1 MRFQGVERKAT
12 KAHMD
17 DELFFF
23 EEPEDSSEE
32 YLEAL
37 AMLEQEGR
45 SPATITDVARKLRVK
60 APSAVQMLRR
70 IAARGH
76 VTYLP
81 HTGVRLTRAGRK
93 IGMRM
98 VRNGRLMEVF
108 ITNTLRIPL
117 DIRLAHTVE
126 HSMTETFADALCGFL
141 GHPRECPHGYKIPVG
156 RCCTAANGA

>member
-1 MRFQGVERKAT
+1 
-12 KAHMD
+12 MD

-23 EEPEDSSEE
+23 EEQEDSAEE

-70 IAARGH
+70 LATERH

-81 HTGVRLTRAGRK
+81 RAGVRLTRTGRR
-93 IGMRM
+93 IGIRM

-108 ITNTLRIPL
+108 ITDKLRIPL

-126 HSMTETFADALCGFL
+126 HSMTEAFANALCGL
-141 GHPRECPHGYKIPVG
+141 LRHPRECPHGYEIPRG
-156 RCCTAANGA
+156 ACCANP

>member
-1 MRFQGVERKAT
+1 
-12 KAHMD
+12 MD

-23 EEPEDSSEE
+23 EEHEDSAEE

-37 AMLEQEGR
+37 AVLEQEGR

-76 VTYLP
+76 VTYFP
-81 HTGVRLTRAGRK
+81 HRGVRLTRTGRR

-108 ITNTLRIPL
+108 ITDTLGLPL

-126 HSMTETFADALCGFL
+126 HSMTPTFADALCGFL
-141 GHPRECPHGYKIPVG
+141 GHPRECPHGYQLPRG
-156 RCCTAANGA
+156 PCCPAP